1 MAFKVWVDADGCPKP
16 AKEILFRAADRTGIK
31 VTLVANHMLWVPPSP
46 NIEFVNVG
54 AGFDVADD
62 RIAELLEAGDLVV
75 TSDIPLAADVLELG
89 ALALTPRGE
98 PFDPETIKQ
107 RLTMRDFMETMR
119 GSGVVSGGPSAYDA
133 RDKQAF
139 ANALDRILTRAT
151 AAR

>member
-1 MAFKVWVDADGCPKP
+1 
-16 AKEILFRAADRTGIK
+16 
-31 VTLVANHMLWVPPSP
+31 MLWVPPSP

-98 PFDPETIKQ
+98 PFDPETIRQ